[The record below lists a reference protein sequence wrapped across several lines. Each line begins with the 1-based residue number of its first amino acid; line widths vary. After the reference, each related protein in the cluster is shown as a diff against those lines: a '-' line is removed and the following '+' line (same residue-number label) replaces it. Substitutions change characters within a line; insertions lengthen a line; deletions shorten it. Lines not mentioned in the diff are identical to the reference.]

1 MDETLERLLSEAEV
15 SAELLYGIY
24 QFAGEIASRVGKATK
39 TGGTGGG
46 GGSAGS
52 AAKSVGAIAQV
63 TKFGTAVSAAIG
75 SVLAFVAF
83 PPMMTKAVMPF
94 VAALNPGLI
103 AAFNAQLDNL
113 HATIGF
119 ALEPVIAQAAV
130 TLRTFAGLLLPI
142 VRQLRPIVA
151 DIAAAVSELLIGVVK
166 AAVPLIKLVLTLI
179 APVVKQLTSLADLVG
194 QGAEVLASLVDVVVE
209 LWQSLGGFGVTTETL
224 ASAFKLLR
232 DMASK
237 AAQGLAFVGAAA
249 LKLFG
254 MSETLAKFR
263 QNLEKRIAERGTP
276 GGGLVAAP
284 KDVTTSGI
292 EDIMRKAS
300 ERAFAAQSGVVAA
313 KSDNDLLADILGV
326 VKDVEST
333 DLKTV
338 LKEAFRDALKE
349 LRSEGE
355 KAVQRRVDDV
365 SSAVGVKGTTA
376 AFVDLPADFATNILG
391 VDLKRP

>member
-1 MDETLERLLSEAEV
+1 
-15 SAELLYGIY
+15 
-24 QFAGEIASRVGKATK
+24 
-39 TGGTGGG
+39 
-46 GGSAGS
+46 
-52 AAKSVGAIAQV
+52 
-63 TKFGTAVSAAIG
+63 
-75 SVLAFVAF
+75 
-83 PPMMTKAVMPF
+83 
-94 VAALNPGLI
+94 
-103 AAFNAQLDNL
+103 
-113 HATIGF
+113 
-119 ALEPVIAQAAV
+119 
-130 TLRTFAGLLLPI
+130 
-142 VRQLRPIVA
+142 
-151 DIAAAVSELLIGVVK
+151 
-166 AAVPLIKLVLTLI
+166 
-179 APVVKQLTSLADLVG
+179 
-194 QGAEVLASLVDVVVE
+194 
-209 LWQSLGGFGVTTETL
+209 
-224 ASAFKLLR
+224 
-232 DMASK
+232 MASK

-276 GGGLVAAP
+276 SGGLVAAP

-300 ERAFAAQSGVVAA
+300 ERAFAAQSGAVAA

-326 VKDVEST
+326 VKDVESM